1 MALLE
6 SCTALSKSFSS
17 RILFENI
24 SLGISEGE
32 RLGLIGRNGSGK
44 TTLLKILSGRMEP
57 DSGAVSMRRNTHVG
71 YVPQEAVFPA
81 GKTVAEIIAEPI
93 AAERLDHLERA
104 ARIHDYLRAYDA
116 NDAHFALAA
125 ARENRDAAL
134 AIETS
139 DFPRFALW
147 SKP

>member
-44 TTLLKILSGRMEP
+44 TTLLKILSGRMDP

-81 GKTVAEIIAEPI
+81 GKTVAEIG
-93 AAERLDHLERA
+93 RA
-104 ARIHDYLRAYDA
+104 HV
-116 NDAHFALAA
+116 
-125 ARENRDAAL
+125 
-134 AIETS
+134 
-139 DFPRFALW
+139 
-147 SKP
+147 